1 MGKVKEYYQEQI
13 NNGSYYESPEI
24 EYYMKYS
31 GKYGRW
37 IPSLINWYNKMFMKV
52 NAIKVK
58 KVEPKKIDIPF

>member
-13 NNGSYYESPEI
+13 NNGSYYEWPEI
-24 EYYMKYS
+24 EYYMTY
-31 GKYGRW
+31 GGRYGRW

-52 NAIKVK
+52 KAIKVK